1 VPDPYR
7 TLGVDPSVSDADLHA
22 AYRRLVK
29 AAHPDRNGG
38 TAEATR
44 RFVEIQAAY
53 EQVTA
58 QRKQTRPASGPRPPA
73 GDPAVE
79 ARLADLEL
87 QVREAQAARERAAQ
101 AARDALREV
110 QGEEEIHLPS
120 DDEDSFSKLLADAA
134 AELRSR
140 IEGAREHPTVKRATE
155 MIAGLDWL
163 ASTLDGKHSG
173 KRHDESHGDERDDES
188 RGDESGGGERR
199 RG

>member
-7 TLGVDPSVSDADLHA
+7 TLGVGPSVSDADLHA

-53 EQVTA
+53 EQATA

-110 QGEEEIHLPS
+110 QGEEEIHLPTG
-120 DDEDSFSKLLADAA
+120 DEDSFSKLLADAA

-140 IEGAREHPTVKRATE
+140 VEGAREHPTVKRATE

-163 ASTLDGKHSG
+163 ASTMSG
-173 KRHDESHGDERDDES
+173 KRGDES
-188 RGDESGGGERR
+188 RGDERDDQSSGGERR
-199 RG
+199 GG

>member
-1 VPDPYR
+1 VTAAADPYR
-7 TLGVDPSVSDADLHA
+7 TLGVDPSVSDADLHS

-44 RFVEIQAAY
+44 RFVGLQAAY

-73 GDPAVE
+73 ADPAVE
-79 ARLADLEL
+79 ARLADLER
-87 QVREAQAARERAAQ
+87 QVRAAQAARERAAQ

-120 DDEDSFSKLLADAA
+120 DGEDSFSKLLADAA
-134 AELRSR
+134 AELRR
-140 IEGAREHPTVKRATE
+140 RVEGAREHPTVKRATD

-163 ASTLDGKHSG
+163 ASTVDGKRSG
-173 KRHDESHGDERDDES
+173 ERGDES
-188 RGDESGGGERR
+188 RGDERDDQSGGGERR
-199 RG
+199 TG

>member
-1 VPDPYR
+1 MPSASDPYR
-7 TLGVDPSVSDADLHA
+7 TLGVDPSVSDDALHD

-44 RFVEIQAAY
+44 RFVQIQTAY

-58 QRKQTRPASGPRPPA
+58 QRRRSGSASKQPPRPSPWPPRPPA

-79 ARLADLEL
+79 ARLADLER
-87 QVREAQAARERAAQ
+87 QVREARAAKERASQ

-110 QGEEEIHLPS
+110 QADEEIELPG

-134 AELRSR
+134 AQLGERVD
-140 IEGAREHPTVKRATE
+140 GAREHPAVRRATE
-155 MIAGLDWL
+155 MLAGLEWL
-163 ASTLDGKHSG
+163 ASGTNADRS
-173 KRHDESHGDERDDES
+173 RDDE
-188 RGDESGGGERR
+188 RKNRPDGGSG
-199 RG
+199 